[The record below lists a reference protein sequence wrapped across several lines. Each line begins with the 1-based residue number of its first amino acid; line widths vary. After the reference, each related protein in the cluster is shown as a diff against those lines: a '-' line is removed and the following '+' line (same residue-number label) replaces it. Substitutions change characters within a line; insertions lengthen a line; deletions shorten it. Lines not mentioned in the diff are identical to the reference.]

1 MTSLVRFAVVLL
13 NHRNMAYAM
22 PFCITYTGAMEK
34 PKNPGGRPPI
44 PDEDKLVQRSIRLKQ
59 KHWDKIDAL
68 GLDWLR
74 KLIERAKP
82 PK

>member
-1 MTSLVRFAVVLL
+1 
-13 NHRNMAYAM
+13 
-22 PFCITYTGAMEK
+22 MEK

-44 PDEDKLVQRSIRLKQ
+44 PDEDKLVQKSIRLKQ

>member
-1 MTSLVRFAVVLL
+1 
-13 NHRNMAYAM
+13 
-22 PFCITYTGAMEK
+22 MEQ
-34 PKNPGGRPPI
+34 PKNKGGRPPI
-44 PDEDKLVQRSIRLKQ
+44 PDDEKLVQKTLRLK
-59 KHWDKIDAL
+59 KRHWDKIDAH